1 MIELLKLCGFEGHEI
16 ELELP
21 RINKAFNK
29 LGITSEDV
37 ERGKKRLIK
46 YYDMELQ
53 GVRKIFSIFMREL
66 VNLMLSRDEGKKK
79 IIYPAVFQ
87 GCPEIPAAAV
97 YASEDVHA
105 TIPDALIQLVFGS
118 IFGKLDPILEAA
130 EKQWLRAGRFV
141 THCGMVKTK
150 VGLFGL
156 NLIPKPDLF
165 VTMDILCDTG
175 SKSGD
180 LAHELLGVPTYSIGV
195 VQDRGFDEFPDV
207 KRDGDFLE
215 KGLRRYAK
223 KVEKVVGFE
232 ITDEMLWE
240 VLRDKAS
247 YGRIAYQI
255 QDLVEKSDPLPISAT
270 HEIIWALLGS
280 FPLDRK
286 SMRAAID
293 ALGTLYEELQERVN
307 RGVGVIEKGAPRILA
322 TVPSAW
328 TYPDLE
334 HLIGEVGIAVA
345 ATEGGS
351 YQPDGRHG
359 SGMREEKDPFKIIAH
374 SNFMSC
380 FHNSTRGRIAII
392 IAICKRTGVV
402 GVLDRYHV
410 GCRYTVGDA
419 LMIKDAV
426 TKELEIPVL
435 PLEIESFDPRFFD
448 EDQCRRSLNVFK
460 TMLETRQ

>member
-1 MIELLKLCGFEGHEI
+1 MIELLKLCGFEAHKI

-21 RINKAFNK
+21 RVKKAFNK

-37 ERGKKRLIK
+37 ERGKQRLTK
-46 YYDMELQ
+46 YYDMELK
-53 GVRKIFSIFMREL
+53 GVRKIFSIFIREL

-79 IIYPAVFQ
+79 LIYPAVFQ

-97 YASEDVHA
+97 YASEDVNA
-105 TIPDALIQLVFGS
+105 AIPDALFQLVFGS
-118 IFGKLDPILEAA
+118 IFGKLNPILEAA
-130 EKQWLRAGRFV
+130 EKQWLKAGRIV
-141 THCGMVKTK
+141 AHCGMVKAK
-150 VGLFGL
+150 VGLFVL

-180 LAHELLGVPTYSIGV
+180 LAHELFGVPTYSIGV

-280 FPLDRK
+280 FPLDRAC
-286 SMRAAID
+286 MRAALD
-293 ALGTLYEELQERVN
+293 ALGILYEELQERVN
-307 RGVGVIEKGAPRILA
+307 RGVGVVEK
-322 TVPSAW
+322 
-328 TYPDLE
+328 
-334 HLIGEVGIAVA
+334 
-345 ATEGGS
+345 
-351 YQPDGRHG
+351 
-359 SGMREEKDPFKIIAH
+359 
-374 SNFMSC
+374 
-380 FHNSTRGRIAII
+380 
-392 IAICKRTGVV
+392 
-402 GVLDRYHV
+402 
-410 GCRYTVGDA
+410 
-419 LMIKDAV
+419 
-426 TKELEIPVL
+426 
-435 PLEIESFDPRFFD
+435 
-448 EDQCRRSLNVFK
+448 
-460 TMLETRQ
+460 